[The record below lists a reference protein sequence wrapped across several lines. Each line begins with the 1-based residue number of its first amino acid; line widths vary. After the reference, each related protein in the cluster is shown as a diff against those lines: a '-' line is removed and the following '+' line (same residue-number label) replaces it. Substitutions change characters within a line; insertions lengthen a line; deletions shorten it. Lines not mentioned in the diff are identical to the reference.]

1 MLTWVAGGCVNGG
14 ATYERIAKTVWLRL
28 WGFYFFYEFSESTL
42 SIRKIGEMTS
52 PSDWW
57 VLCYLVFLGTKVKR
71 NKQVGAVASWGPTFR
86 VAVDIIVHSAG
97 SGDSSILRFTSTSH
111 QCCKMGDRLPG
122 IFFYSKGY
130 LHITSAVNKNANYYV
145 NYNIDLK
152 KWYHIEIA
160 QTKMNGKVTESH
172 DFFLL
177 I

>member
-1 MLTWVAGGCVNGG
+1 
-14 ATYERIAKTVWLRL
+14 
-28 WGFYFFYEFSESTL
+28 
-42 SIRKIGEMTS
+42 MTS
-52 PSDWW
+52 PLDCW
-57 VLCYLVFLGTKVKR
+57 VLCYLAFLGMKVKK
-71 NKQVGAVASWGPTFR
+71 NNQIGTIASWGPTFR

-160 QTKMNGKVTESH
+160 QTKMNGKVSEIKNFS
-172 DFFLL
+172 LL
-177 I
+177 ILISRSITLSKSMERR